1 MSDLKNDSTQAE
13 RTRLLTNDRP
23 QTSTLHDHAIE
34 GEGGGRFAELARREG
49 AARPTV
55 VGAGPSVQ
63 YPAASDWT
71 RNSAAVGV
79 EPPLG
84 VAIDAMEPVGEVF
97 EIEASLAA
105 SETPASVASSPADLV
120 ETDAAIPHAHER
132 LAEILPH
139 IAKPRRKL

>member
-1 MSDLKNDSTQAE
+1 MLAD
-13 RTRLLTNDRP
+13 DRA
-23 QTSTLHDHAIE
+23 QTSTLRDHVE

-49 AARPTV
+49 ASRPTV
-55 VGAGPSVQ
+55 VGADPAAN
-63 YPAASDWT
+63 YPAGPAWT
-71 RNSAAVGV
+71 RAAVGI

-84 VAIDAMEPVGEVF
+84 VAIDAMEPVGEAF

-105 SETPASVASSPADLV
+105 SVAPASVASSQRPDDAV
-120 ETDAAIPHAHER
+120 ETDAANPHSHER